1 MILILLLEI
10 GGFIWKFPY
19 LNSFVTCAR
28 IYQICCCS
36 NGKTGAQLVTGKC
49 VTVETEL
56 TWHCCSS
63 LRWVCGVKK
72 PCKTSNSYSLLYSYL
87 QCISTER
94 GRNLLAQPSSSIDGW
109 AGLCHLLTLCQ
120 SKIDDTCLR
129 RNFSAIW
136 KLLLEG
142 HCQHY
147 TRTHAWLSGTDIGRE
162 MCRNAPATQRTLF
175 WLRGLGRKSNFFLQ

>member
-56 TWHCCSS
+56 T
-63 LRWVCGVKK
+63 
-72 PCKTSNSYSLLYSYL
+72 
-87 QCISTER
+87 
-94 GRNLLAQPSSSIDGW
+94 
-109 AGLCHLLTLCQ
+109 
-120 SKIDDTCLR
+120 
-129 RNFSAIW
+129 
-136 KLLLEG
+136 
-142 HCQHY
+142 
-147 TRTHAWLSGTDIGRE
+147 
-162 MCRNAPATQRTLF
+162 
-175 WLRGLGRKSNFFLQ
+175 